1 MVVPPLDLEPPLDL
15 VVVDLVDDLGG
26 LQVERER
33 VVLVDLVVGVVG
45 VVVLVL
51 LVLLGELVLV
61 SRVVVIVPSLFRTD
75 RVFVVVVL
83 EEVLVGRLVLQVL
96 LVLLDVFRLAF
107 ERVLETVLKALRLA
121 KLVVRQL
128 EVLFLEFLYPLI

>member
-1 MVVPPLDLEPPLDL
+1 MVPPPLDLEPPLDL
-15 VVVDLVDDLGG
+15 VVVDLVDDLGV
-26 LQVERER
+26 LYVERER
-33 VVLVDLVVGVVG
+33 VVLVDLVVG

-83 EEVLVGRLVLQVL
+83 EEDLVGRLVL
-96 LVLLDVFRLAF
+96 
-107 ERVLETVLKALRLA
+107 
-121 KLVVRQL
+121 
-128 EVLFLEFLYPLI
+128 

>member
-1 MVVPPLDLEPPLDL
+1 MRMVPPPLDLEPPLDL
-15 VVVDLVDDLGG
+15 VVVDLVDDLGV
-26 LQVERER
+26 LYVERER
-33 VVLVDLVVGVVG
+33 VVLVDLVVG

-83 EEVLVGRLVLQVL
+83 EEDLVGRLVL
-96 LVLLDVFRLAF
+96 
-107 ERVLETVLKALRLA
+107 
-121 KLVVRQL
+121 
-128 EVLFLEFLYPLI
+128 

>member
-1 MVVPPLDLEPPLDL
+1 M
-15 VVVDLVDDLGG
+15 
-26 LQVERER
+26 
-33 VVLVDLVVGVVG
+33 VG

-83 EEVLVGRLVLQVL
+83 EEVLVGRLVLYVL

-121 KLVVRQL
+121 KLVVR
-128 EVLFLEFLYPLI
+128 

>member
-1 MVVPPLDLEPPLDL
+1 LRMVVPPLDLEPPLDL
-15 VVVDLVDDLGG
+15 VVVDLVDDLGV
-26 LQVERER
+26 LYVERER
-33 VVLVDLVVGVVG
+33 VVLVDLVVG

-83 EEVLVGRLVLQVL
+83 EEDLVGRLVL
-96 LVLLDVFRLAF
+96 
-107 ERVLETVLKALRLA
+107 
-121 KLVVRQL
+121 
-128 EVLFLEFLYPLI
+128 

>member
-1 MVVPPLDLEPPLDL
+1 MVPPPLDLEPPLDL
-15 VVVDLVDDLGG
+15 VVVDLVDDLGV
-26 LQVERER
+26 LYVERER
-33 VVLVDLVVGVVG
+33 VVLVDLVVG

-83 EEVLVGRLVLQVL
+83 EEVLVGRLVL
-96 LVLLDVFRLAF
+96 
-107 ERVLETVLKALRLA
+107 
-121 KLVVRQL
+121 
-128 EVLFLEFLYPLI
+128 

>member
-33 VVLVDLVVGVVG
+33 VVLVDLVVG